1 MTSQKSFKNNFG
13 FAYRTGLKSNIAVA
27 LIQFFI
33 GALAFVYVPAKAL
46 FKKVAADSASG
57 KIESYNVKNDYSFYL
72 TDNMQ
77 YLRYL
82 LIAAFLILGIIMGIV
97 TFKFMTGKKTMN
109 VYYSLGIKRTHLF
122 TAKYLSG
129 LTLMAVAIFLP
140 ILADV
145 IMNTVKLGMS
155 SKLLFSATLSMKLEF
170 CI

>member
-72 TDNMQ
+72 TDN
-77 YLRYL
+77 
-82 LIAAFLILGIIMGIV
+82 
-97 TFKFMTGKKTMN
+97 
-109 VYYSLGIKRTHLF
+109 SLF
-122 TAKYLSG
+122 TYCCFFDTWHYNGNS
-129 LTLMAVAIFLP
+129 
-140 ILADV
+140 DV
-145 IMNTVKLGMS
+145 
-155 SKLLFSATLSMKLEF
+155 
-170 CI
+170 

>member
-33 GALAFVYVPAKAL
+33 GALAFVYVPAKVL

-57 KIESYNVKNDYSFYL
+57 KIESYNVKRLLFYL

-82 LIAAFLILGIIMGIV
+82 LIAAF
-97 TFKFMTGKKTMN
+97 
-109 VYYSLGIKRTHLF
+109 
-122 TAKYLSG
+122 
-129 LTLMAVAIFLP
+129 
-140 ILADV
+140 
-145 IMNTVKLGMS
+145 
-155 SKLLFSATLSMKLEF
+155 
-170 CI
+170 

>member
-1 MTSQKSFKNNFG
+1 M
-13 FAYRTGLKSNIAVA
+13 
-27 LIQFFI
+27 
-33 GALAFVYVPAKAL
+33 L

-129 LTLMAVAIFLP
+129 LTLMAVAIFF
-140 ILADV
+140 ADIGRCNNEYRKARNV
-145 IMNTVKLGMS
+145 L
-155 SKLLFSATLSMKLEF
+155 
-170 CI
+170 

>member
-33 GALAFVYVPAKAL
+33 GALAFVYVPAKVL

-82 LIAAFLILGIIMGIV
+82 LIAAFLIL
-97 TFKFMTGKKTMN
+97 KN
-109 VYYSLGIKRTHLF
+109 R
-122 TAKYLSG
+122 
-129 LTLMAVAIFLP
+129 
-140 ILADV
+140 
-145 IMNTVKLGMS
+145 
-155 SKLLFSATLSMKLEF
+155 
-170 CI
+170 

>member
-97 TFKFMTGKKTMN
+97 TFKFMTG
-109 VYYSLGIKRTHLF
+109 
-122 TAKYLSG
+122 
-129 LTLMAVAIFLP
+129 
-140 ILADV
+140 
-145 IMNTVKLGMS
+145 
-155 SKLLFSATLSMKLEF
+155 
-170 CI
+170 